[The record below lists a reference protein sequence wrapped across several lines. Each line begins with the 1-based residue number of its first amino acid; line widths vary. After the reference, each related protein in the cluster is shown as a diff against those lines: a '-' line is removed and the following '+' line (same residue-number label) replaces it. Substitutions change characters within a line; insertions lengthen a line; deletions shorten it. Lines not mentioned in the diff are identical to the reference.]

1 MYDKNTAAHNGVQQA
16 SGIIW
21 TATTILNRTN
31 QAKEAL
37 PVSVAGALGEMLT
50 NARHRLLDTREESK
64 MGDLSAVEHILK
76 VARQENVQ
84 VSPTISGALTD
95 ILVGFTEG
103 MLKDPAVMSGGP
115 RCGSKCGHGCG
126 GLCTHDNPEAQ
137 HVVTLPLTDPELN
150 RLGVDEIELWSLPA
164 GTPGTG
170 SPFNAELK
178 VKLLKLLKRVRTMKE
193 KVNDELDRKK
203 EQAASRVP
211 DWRDGASTAEAV
223 PGSGSLRNATG
234 TAEEACGQ
242 EKPEEKPGK
251 SKDTRR
257 RHDMVTSA
265 YYTPDEAEELI
276 EKIRAWLGNCNKG
289 HRLSDLMEAIKAE
302 FELSDGEL
310 GELLDIQSRLICN
323 VRHGRPSPSVMARF
337 TEVFGHAGGAKED

>member
-103 MLKDPAVMSGGP
+103 MLKDPAVMSGGH

-178 VKLLKLLKRVRTMKE
+178 VKLLKLLKRVREMKE

-234 TAEEACGQ
+234 TAEEASGQ
-242 EKPEEKPGK
+242 ENQEEKPGK

-265 YYTPDEAEELI
+265 YYTPDEAEELVG
-276 EKIRAWLGNCNKG
+276 KIRAWLGNCNKG

-310 GELLDIQSRLICN
+310 GELLGIQSRLICN